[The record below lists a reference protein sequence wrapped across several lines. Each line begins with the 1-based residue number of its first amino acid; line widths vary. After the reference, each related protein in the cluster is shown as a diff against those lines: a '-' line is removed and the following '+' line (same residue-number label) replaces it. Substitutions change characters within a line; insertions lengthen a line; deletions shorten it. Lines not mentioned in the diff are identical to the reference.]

1 MATNLGRNV
10 RVALDGA
17 GNVYVC
23 DWAGSK
29 LHEVVVADGEA
40 KGRQHV
46 VADGLGTVAGLGLDR
61 DNGRIYVSNRQGQ
74 LLRISGVLA
83 DGSAES

>member
-17 GNVYVC
+17 GNAYVC

-46 VADGLGTVAGLGLDR
+46 VADGLGLDR